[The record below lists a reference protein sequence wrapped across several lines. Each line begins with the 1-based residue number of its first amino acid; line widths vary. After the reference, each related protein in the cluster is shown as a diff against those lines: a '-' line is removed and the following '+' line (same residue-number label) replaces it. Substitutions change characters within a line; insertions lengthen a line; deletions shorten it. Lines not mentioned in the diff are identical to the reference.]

1 MYRIDVTPVSIEQKA
16 GWAPKPIWKFGE
28 ERKYILVCLNS
39 KPGPFSRST
48 SYYVNYVIHSSTAL
62 VGQGLFKLRFSV
74 RHATDVRTPLDEGS
88 ARRRDLYLTSHNT
101 YRRQTSV
108 LLAGFKLALERSA
121 TGIGK
126 SKFRP

>member
-1 MYRIDVTPVSIEQKA
+1 
-16 GWAPKPIWKFGE
+16 
-28 ERKYILVCLNS
+28 
-39 KPGPFSRST
+39 
-48 SYYVNYVIHSSTAL
+48 
-62 VGQGLFKLRFSV
+62 LRFSV

-108 LLAGFKLALERSA
+108 LLARFKLALERSA
-121 TGIGK
+121 TVIGK